1 MADNTG
7 HGLLATGNKKSR
19 RKTSP
24 CILTGTQYG
33 KQPRGL
39 RRGSAAARFLGM
51 RVRISPEAWIVVSSE
66 SCVLS
71 GTSATG
77 RSLVQRSTTEC
88 GVSECDRETST
99 MSRPWPTGDS
109 RVTKKIW
116 KTSGTL
122 LQLISIVSIRDQNK
136 KLTT

>member
-51 RVRISPEAWIVVSSE
+51 RVRLSPEEWIVVSSE
-66 SCVLS
+66 SRVLS
-71 GTSATG
+71 GTG
-77 RSLVQRSTTEC
+77 L
-88 GVSECDRETST
+88 CDWPIT
-99 MSRPWPTGDS
+99 RPEES
-109 RVTKKIW
+109 YRVW
-116 KTSGTL
+116 C
-122 LQLISIVSIRDQNK
+122 VRV
-136 KLTT
+136 